1 MHEILVR
8 SGLLSLRNIV
18 SYRIIGNTVTE
29 TIREH
34 ILDVDFII
42 PMIQN
47 HNFHCISCI
56 AYDALS
62 TSILMYILSQ
72 HATGEV
78 DTIKRL
84 DKITNLAKLRK
95 MVGKMLW
102 VILFVLTKRV
112 ENAI

>member
-1 MHEILVR
+1 MYDILVKT
-8 SGLLSLRNIV
+8 GLLSLRNII
-18 SYRIIGNTVTE
+18 SYRIIGNTITE
-29 TIREH
+29 TLREH
-34 ILDVDFII
+34 VMDIDFII

-62 TSILMYILSQ
+62 TSMLMYILSQ
-72 HATGEV
+72 HVSGEL
-78 DTIKRL
+78 DSIKRF
-84 DKITNLAKLRK
+84 DKITNLAKLRRL
-95 MVGKMLW
+95 VGKTLW